1 MKQKIMSFL
10 FFSLARFVAALPHWA
25 FLGFL
30 KTLAWLFAL
39 LDRRR
44 KRDARVNLDFVYGDR
59 LSNSEKERIIARCY
73 QNFAFN
79 ILESLRIA
87 VDSKEAILRR
97 VNFVGQESAENA
109 IPKGKPFVIITAHY
123 GCWELAAVSAGIMYG
138 RVGNVGRMFKNK
150 TLDMFLRN
158 VRERFGIVLID
169 KQNGLKAM
177 LKMMSKG
184 TALGMIVD
192 QNTSESEGRLVQFFG
207 KQVRHT
213 PAPAILARR
222 FETAI
227 LPVFVQCNADF
238 SHCTAYFC
246 TPILPMQNEDVQEDI
261 LQMTQ
266 QIADITQEMIEQK
279 PEEWFWFHKRFKNQ
293 YEEIYG

>member
-1 MKQKIMSFL
+1 MKQKIISFL
-10 FFSLARFVAALPHWA
+10 FFSIAHFIAILPHWA
-25 FLGFL
+25 FLGCL
-30 KTLAWLFAL
+30 KTLAALFFV
-39 LDRRR
+39 LDKRR
-44 KRDARVNLDFVYGDR
+44 KHDARVNLDFVYEDR
-59 LSNSEKERIIARCY
+59 MSETEKKRIIYRCY

-138 RVGNVGRMFKNK
+138 RVGNVGRMFKNP
-150 TLDMFLRN
+150 TLDMFLRS
-158 VRERFGIVLID
+158 VRERFGIRLID

-177 LKMMSKG
+177 LKMMNEG

-192 QNTSESEGRLVQFFG
+192 QNTAESEGKLVSFFG

-222 FETAI
+222 FDTAI
-227 LPVFVQCNADF
+227 LPVFVQCNENY

-246 TPILPMQNEDVQEDI
+246 TPIKPTQDMEMQDDI

-266 QIADITQEMIEQK
+266 KIAQVTQEMIEQK
-279 PEEWFWFHKRFKNQ
+279 PDEWFWFHKRFKNQ